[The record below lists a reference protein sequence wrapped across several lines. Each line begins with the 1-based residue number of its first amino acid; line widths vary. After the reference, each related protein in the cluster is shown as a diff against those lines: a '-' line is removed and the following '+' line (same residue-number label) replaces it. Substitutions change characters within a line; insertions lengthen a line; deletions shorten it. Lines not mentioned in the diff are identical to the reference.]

1 MTYILRDGSK
11 KDVEA
16 DIGDN
21 VLELAHKHDIDL
33 EGSDAIALYAG
44 VVLQVPPNAMCR
56 THLQQSACDIIRCL

>member
-1 MTYILRDGSK
+1 MCVCCWCCGLFRIRVTYILRDGSK

-33 EGSDAIALYAG
+33 EGGDAIAL
-44 VVLQVPPNAMCR
+44 
-56 THLQQSACDIIRCL
+56 